1 MKADKPAMSN
11 EAPAGTD
18 APEEAGTSPS
28 RRAADR
34 DMDYISKRGTQKTHP
49 NKPAQSKVLHHLG

>member
-18 APEEAGTSPS
+18 TPEEAGTTPAK
-28 RRAADR
+28 RGT
-34 DMDYISKRGTQKTHP
+34 DMDYISKRGMQKTHP
-49 NKPAQSKVLHHLG
+49 NKPAQSRVMRHIG

>member
-1 MKADKPAMSN
+1 MKAKPAETG

-18 APEEAGTSPS
+18 FPEEAGTQPTKRGS
-28 RRAADR
+28 

-49 NKPAQSKVLHHLG
+49 NKPSQPKVMRHT